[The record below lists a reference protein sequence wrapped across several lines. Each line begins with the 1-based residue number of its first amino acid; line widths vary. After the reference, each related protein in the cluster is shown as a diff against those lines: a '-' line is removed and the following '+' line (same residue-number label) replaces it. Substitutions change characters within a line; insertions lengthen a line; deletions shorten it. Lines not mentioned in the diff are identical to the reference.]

1 MYFLFDVK
9 LFMKRFENN
18 YTAPAVEINEVVVEQ
33 GIAFS
38 DPSNIGLEL
47 PGLGE
52 EGNWDEIQ

>member
-1 MYFLFDVK
+1 
-9 LFMKRFENN
+9 MKRFENN

-38 DPSNIGLEL
+38 DPSQIGLEL

-52 EGNWDEIQ
+52 ESNWDENQ

>member
-1 MYFLFDVK
+1 
-9 LFMKRFENN
+9 MKRFENN

-38 DPSNIGLEL
+38 DPSNIDLEL

-52 EGNWDEIQ
+52 EGNWDTIQ

>member
-1 MYFLFDVK
+1 
-9 LFMKRFENN
+9 MKRFENN

-52 EGNWDEIQ
+52 EGNWDTIQ